1 MKSYIYIYIYIYLLY
16 LNPQVETLN
25 SGDNLVTDFTQVRV
39 EEL

>member
-1 MKSYIYIYIYIYLLY
+1 MKSYIYIYIYLLY